1 MTRAKQIE
9 FAEGDI
15 IVNASVVNGCHYTYI
30 NRDAR
35 GLVFGRRVGEK
46 TGQVLQL
53 GEREAYELLTP

>member
-9 FAEGDI
+9 FIEGDI
-15 IVNASVVNGCHYTYI
+15 IVNASVVNGCRYAYI
-30 NRDAR
+30 NKDAR